1 MKEALAI
8 IKDTILFCIVC
19 FPMLPLVCVI
29 LEGVQVDNENNTI
42 NIDINTT
49 LTLVIYG
56 LAYWIALVGVIALL
70 LSVLV

>member
-8 IKDTILFCIVC
+8 IKDTILCVVC

-42 NIDINTT
+42 NIDTNTT

-56 LAYWIALVGVIALL
+56 LAYWLSLMSGIFLL
-70 LSVLV
+70 LSVLL

>member
-8 IKDTILFCIVC
+8 IKDTILCVIC

-29 LEGVQVDNENNTI
+29 LKGVQVDNENNTI
-42 NIDINTT
+42 NIDTNTS

-56 LAYWIALVGVIALL
+56 LAYWMSLISGMFLL
-70 LSVLV
+70 LSALL

>member
-1 MKEALAI
+1 MKDALAI
-8 IKDTILFCIVC
+8 IKDTILCVVC

-42 NIDINTT
+42 NIDTNTT

-56 LAYWIALVGVIALL
+56 LAYWLSLIGGISLL
-70 LSVLV
+70 LSVLL

>member
-1 MKEALAI
+1 MKDALAI
-8 IKDTILFCIVC
+8 IKDTILCVVC

-42 NIDINTT
+42 NIDTNTT

-56 LAYWIALVGVIALL
+56 LAYWLSLISGISLI
-70 LSVLV
+70 LSVLL

>member
-1 MKEALAI
+1 MEDALAI
-8 IKDTILFCIVC
+8 IKDIILCVVC

-42 NIDINTT
+42 NIDTNTT

-56 LAYWIALVGVIALL
+56 LAYWLSLIGGIFLL
-70 LSVLV
+70 WSVLL

>member
-8 IKDTILFCIVC
+8 IKDTILCVVC
-19 FPMLPLVCVI
+19 FPILPLVCVI

-42 NIDINTT
+42 NIDTNTT

-56 LAYWIALVGVIALL
+56 LAYWLSLMSGIFLI
-70 LSVLV
+70 LSVLL

>member
-1 MKEALAI
+1 MKDALAI
-8 IKDTILFCIVC
+8 IKDIILCVVC

-42 NIDINTT
+42 NIDTNTT

-56 LAYWIALVGVIALL
+56 LAYWLSLIGGIFLL
-70 LSVLV
+70 LSVLL

>member
-8 IKDTILFCIVC
+8 IKDTILCVVC

-42 NIDINTT
+42 NIDTNTT

-56 LAYWIALVGVIALL
+56 LAYWLSLMSGIFLI
-70 LSVLV
+70 LSVLL

>member
-1 MKEALAI
+1 MKDALAI
-8 IKDTILFCIVC
+8 IKDTILCVVC

-42 NIDINTT
+42 NIDTNTT

-56 LAYWIALVGVIALL
+56 LAYWLSLISGIFLL
-70 LSVLV
+70 LSVLL

>member
-1 MKEALAI
+1 MKDALAI
-8 IKDTILFCIVC
+8 IKDIILCVVC

-42 NIDINTT
+42 NIDTNTT

-56 LAYWIALVGVIALL
+56 LAYWLSLIGGIFLL
-70 LSVLV
+70 WSVLL

>member
-1 MKEALAI
+1 MKDALAI
-8 IKDTILFCIVC
+8 IKDTILCVVC

-42 NIDINTT
+42 NIDTNTT

-56 LAYWIALVGVIALL
+56 LAYWLSLIGGIILL
-70 LSVLV
+70 LSVLL

>member
-1 MKEALAI
+1 MKDALAI
-8 IKDTILFCIVC
+8 IKDTILCVVC

-42 NIDINTT
+42 NIDTNTT

-56 LAYWIALVGVIALL
+56 LAYWLSLIGGIFLL
-70 LSVLV
+70 LSVLL

>member
-1 MKEALAI
+1 MKDALAI
-8 IKDTILFCIVC
+8 IKDTILCVVC

-42 NIDINTT
+42 NIDTNTT

-56 LAYWIALVGVIALL
+56 LAYWLSLIGGIILL
-70 LSVLV
+70 WSVLL

>member
-1 MKEALAI
+1 MKDALAV
-8 IKDTILFCIVC
+8 IKDTILCVVC

-42 NIDINTT
+42 NIDTNTT

-56 LAYWIALVGVIALL
+56 LAYWLSLISGIFLL
-70 LSVLV
+70 LSVLL

>member
-1 MKEALAI
+1 MKDALAI
-8 IKDTILFCIVC
+8 IKDTILCVVC

-42 NIDINTT
+42 NIDTNTT

-56 LAYWIALVGVIALL
+56 LAYWLSLMGGIFLL
-70 LSVLV
+70 LSVLL

>member
-1 MKEALAI
+1 MKDALAV
-8 IKDTILFCIVC
+8 IKDTILCVVC

-42 NIDINTT
+42 NIDTNTT

-56 LAYWIALVGVIALL
+56 LAYWLSLISGIFLI
-70 LSVLV
+70 LSVLL

>member
-1 MKEALAI
+1 MKDALAI
-8 IKDTILFCIVC
+8 IKDTILCVVC

-42 NIDINTT
+42 NIDTNTT

-56 LAYWIALVGVIALL
+56 LAYWLSLMSGIFLI
-70 LSVLV
+70 LSVLL

>member
-8 IKDTILFCIVC
+8 IKDTILCIVC

-56 LAYWIALVGVIALL
+56 LAYWLSLVGVITLL

>member
-1 MKEALAI
+1 MKDALAI
-8 IKDTILFCIVC
+8 IKDTILCVVC

-42 NIDINTT
+42 SIDTNTT

-56 LAYWIALVGVIALL
+56 LAYWLSLIGGIFLL
-70 LSVLV
+70 LSVLL

>member
-1 MKEALAI
+1 MKDALAI
-8 IKDTILFCIVC
+8 IKDTILCVVC

-42 NIDINTT
+42 NIDTNTT

-56 LAYWIALVGVIALL
+56 LAYWLSLIGGIFLI
-70 LSVLV
+70 LSVLL

>member
-1 MKEALAI
+1 MKDALSI
-8 IKDTILFCIVC
+8 IKDTILCVVC

-42 NIDINTT
+42 NIDTNTT

-56 LAYWIALVGVIALL
+56 LAYWLSLIGGIFLL
-70 LSVLV
+70 WSVLL

>member
-8 IKDTILFCIVC
+8 IKDTILCIVC

-42 NIDINTT
+42 NIDINAT

-56 LAYWIALVGVIALL
+56 LAYWVSLVGVIVLL

>member
-8 IKDTILFCIVC
+8 IKDTILCIVC

-56 LAYWIALVGVIALL
+56 LAYWVSLVGVITLL